1 MAIIPL
7 ESVILV
13 AGLGGLIIAAVTLGS
28 LNKLKKS
35 ITGSYDTSSF
45 NMAQHMQVAQIVIT
59 VLVVLLAGY
68 VLAQTM
74 RGNKTQVGGLLS
86 QYVK

>member
-1 MAIIPL
+1 
-7 ESVILV
+7 
-13 AGLGGLIIAAVTLGS
+13 
-28 LNKLKKS
+28 
-35 ITGSYDTSSF
+35 
-45 NMAQHMQVAQIVIT
+45 MQVAQIVIT

-74 RGNKTQVGGLLS
+74 RGHKTQVGGLLS

>member
-74 RGNKTQVGGLLS
+74 RGHKTQVGGLLS